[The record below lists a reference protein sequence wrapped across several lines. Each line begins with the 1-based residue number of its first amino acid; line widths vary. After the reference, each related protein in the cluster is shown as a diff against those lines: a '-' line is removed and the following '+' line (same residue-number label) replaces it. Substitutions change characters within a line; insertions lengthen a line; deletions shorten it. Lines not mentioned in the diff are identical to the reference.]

1 VFIIKEPKKRLQN
14 VQPVKMLKNR
24 FGFYG
29 HWNTIKTLFQMQED
43 ALKKIGHKIVYVLF
57 LMDIYKDFY
66 KELRTYN
73 IYM

>member
-1 VFIIKEPKKRLQN
+1 
-14 VQPVKMLKNR
+14 
-24 FGFYG
+24 
-29 HWNTIKTLFQMQED
+29 MQED